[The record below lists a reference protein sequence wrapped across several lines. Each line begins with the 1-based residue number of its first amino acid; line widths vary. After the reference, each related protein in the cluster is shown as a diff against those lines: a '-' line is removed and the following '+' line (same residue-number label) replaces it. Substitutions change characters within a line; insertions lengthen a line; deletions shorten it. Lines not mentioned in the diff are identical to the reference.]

1 MFVLTI
7 YLIMIFLRFLTERRK
22 QFASALGLL
31 SHRGSVIGYKILF
44 CLYDRQLKI
53 TPVIRNPC
61 SIPQHSG
68 TVFRAFEFLK
78 HNF

>member
-31 SHRGSVIGYKILF
+31 SHRGSVIGLQNSV
-44 CLYDRQLKI
+44 LSLRPS
-53 TPVIRNPC
+53 TEN
-61 SIPQHSG
+61 HSSNSKSMQYSSALRDS
-68 TVFRAFEFLK
+68 F
-78 HNF
+78 